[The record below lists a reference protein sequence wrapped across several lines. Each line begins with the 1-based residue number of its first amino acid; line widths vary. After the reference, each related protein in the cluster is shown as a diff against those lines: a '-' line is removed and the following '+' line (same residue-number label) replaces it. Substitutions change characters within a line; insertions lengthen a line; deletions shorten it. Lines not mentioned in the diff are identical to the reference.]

1 MLLVAMHFYQR
12 YILYLF
18 TRMELIYPSS
28 SCCKGIIM
36 QQKHLIT
43 FRHGYICF
51 GLTITCPVSECYYLP
66 SYWQML
72 RKQELCFLIIGKG
85 RRFFFTPRSSSC
97 THCHSKYKQYS
108 TTYTITTPGE
118 DQGCLIFFTYVWEG
132 KLYSTNSLEIL
143 LYKRNWY
150 AWVGLLLFC

>member
-1 MLLVAMHFYQR
+1 
-12 YILYLF
+12 
-18 TRMELIYPSS
+18 
-28 SCCKGIIM
+28 M

-43 FRHGYICF
+43 FRHGSICF

-85 RRFFFTPRSSSC
+85 RSFFFTPKSSSC

-132 KLYSTNSLEIL
+132 KLYSTNSLERFSSTKEIGMHGL
-143 LYKRNWY
+143 AFFFSAKAQFLYRSQMKWC
-150 AWVGLLLFC
+150 AKFLHKGKSWVRGSTDKT